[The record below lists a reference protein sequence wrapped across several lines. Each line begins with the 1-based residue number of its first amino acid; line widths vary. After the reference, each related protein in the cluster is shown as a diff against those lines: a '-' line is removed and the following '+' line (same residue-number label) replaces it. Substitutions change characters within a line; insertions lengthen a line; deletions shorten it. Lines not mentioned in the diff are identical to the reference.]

1 MDDEKRLWISTFTD
15 SVDTDNWWVLNK
27 DGEMLGRFSLSR
39 DKWIREIKN
48 NKIYTIETNFES
60 GEFEIVRYR
69 FESIRWFYK
78 QIIQSKDLL
87 NLNEVENK
95 STSLAGPGEMK
106 RIRGWF
112 GEKKTI
118 FYMWLLY

>member
-69 FESIRWFYK
+69 FESIR
-78 QIIQSKDLL
+78 
-87 NLNEVENK
+87 
-95 STSLAGPGEMK
+95 
-106 RIRGWF
+106 
-112 GEKKTI
+112 
-118 FYMWLLY
+118 